1 MKCGDRKMKK
11 YRHRKWSSCVTSL
24 KCVPGVI
31 NKGEIHAP
39 LLAVVGLD
47 RAAFHQEAWEPLLCQ
62 QEPHHTK
69 IGREPNTNTSLSMKL
84 LHK

>member
-1 MKCGDRKMKK
+1 M
-11 YRHRKWSSCVTSL
+11 TSL
-24 KCVPGVI
+24 KCVSGVI

-39 LLAVVGLD
+39 LLAVVLD
-47 RAAFHQEAWEPLLCQ
+47 RAAFQQEAWELLLCQ

-69 IGREPNTNTSLSMKL
+69 TGREPNTNTDLSMKV